1 MRGTALLLVAI
12 PMLFGIAVVDAAQVA
27 ATPVQIKGQWRQG
40 ELLIG
45 QVAPGS
51 EVRFKGKPLR
61 VGDDGHFVIGLDRD
75 EAGEPELDV
84 ITADGNTHS
93 ESHKIAARTY
103 SIQKLTLPPDK
114 VNAPP
119 EVAARIEREGV
130 LTRDA
135 RMIDSSRDDYR
146 SAFVWP
152 AKGRISGVYG
162 SQRILNGEKKQPHYG
177 VDVAVP
183 TGTPVRA
190 PAGGVVTLA
199 EPDLYYTGGTLMID
213 HGHGLTSAFLHLSQ
227 LKAKVGDA
235 VKQGDVVA
243 LSGASGRATGPH
255 LDWRISWFDARV
267 DPQRLVPAM
276 TAADQTPPSK
286 NKPNKPR

>member
-1 MRGTALLLVAI
+1 MRRAACMLAAI
-12 PMLFGIAVVDAAQVA
+12 PMLFGLAAVDAAA
-27 ATPVQIKGQWRQG
+27 AAPVTIKGEWRQG

-45 QVAPGS
+45 HVAPGS
-51 EVRFKGKPLR
+51 KVRFKGKPLR

-75 EAGEPELDV
+75 ESGEPKLEV
-84 ITADGNTHS
+84 ITADGRTHA
-93 ESHKIAARTY
+93 ESHEIAARTY
-103 SIQKLTLPPDK
+103 SIQKLTLPPDQ

-119 EVAARIEREGV
+119 EVSARIEREGA

-135 RMIDSSRDDYR
+135 RMIDSARDDYE
-146 SAFVWP
+146 AVFAWP

-227 LKAKVGDA
+227 LKSKVGDA
-235 VKQGDVVA
+235 VKQGDVIA

-276 TAADQTPPSK
+276 AAAAPKPSHK
-286 NKPNKPR
+286 KPDKPR

>member
-1 MRGTALLLVAI
+1 MRRIASMLAAI
-12 PMLFGIAVVDAAQVA
+12 PMLFGIAADAAA
-27 ATPVQIKGQWRQG
+27 NKPVEIKGAWRQG

-45 QVAPGS
+45 HVAAGSQVT
-51 EVRFKGKPLR
+51 FKDKAVR
-61 VGDDGHFVIGLDRD
+61 VGDDGHFIIGLDRD
-75 EAGEPELDV
+75 EEGEPKLEV
-84 ITADGNTHS
+84 RTPDGNTHS
-93 ESHKIAARTY
+93 ETHKIAARTY

-119 EVAARIEREGV
+119 EFTARIERESELARV
-130 LTRDA
+130 A
-135 RMIDSSRDDYR
+135 RMIDSPRDDYET
-146 SAFVWP
+146 AFAWP
-152 AKGRISGVYG
+152 ARGRVSGVYG

-183 TGTPVRA
+183 TGTPVHA

-227 LKAKVGDA
+227 LKLKVGDA
-235 VKQGDVVA
+235 VKQGDVIA

-276 TAADQTPPSK
+276 TEAAPKSSK
-286 NKPNKPR
+286 KKPR